1 MSNHY
6 EGLGDKWVSLLADP
20 PKELPEMMVWV
31 LDKGVTRAAW
41 QVSTPKKETVMVV
54 CPQDAELRS
63 AVTMTGKPG
72 ETLKPVCVVPFLEGL
87 PNDLTV
93 EEVRPWKTETEAYVA
108 ACRNEGANPI
118 WFHEP
123 LYFRDKDALTPGVRH
138 TFKLAAL
145 AYGVRRA
152 LLDEMTITE
161 GPQYEAFC
169 AEWLAQNP
177 DKTRLDVPQLTASL
191 AGARIM
197 QPGEYFGDYQLRAPI
212 DAVEETTFAD
222 QFKVYKLFI
231 RLGLNTENPLDL
243 VVYAPETTCKLTPAV
258 GDEIDALIWLQ
269 GRIIDE

>member
-1 MSNHY
+1 MSKHY
-6 EGLGDKWVSLLADP
+6 EGMGDKWVSLLADP
-20 PKELPEMMVWV
+20 ATELPEMVAWV
-31 LDKGVTRAAW
+31 LHKGVTRPAW
-41 QVSTPKKETVMVV
+41 QVATAKKETMLVV

-63 AVTMTGKPG
+63 SVTMSGKPG
-72 ETLKPVCVVPFLEGL
+72 ADMQPVCVVPFLEGL
-87 PNDLTV
+87 PMDLTV
-93 EEVRPWKTETEAYVA
+93 EDIRPWKSESEAYVA
-108 ACRNEGANPI
+108 ASRNEGGSPI
-118 WFHEP
+118 WFHAP

-161 GPQYEAFC
+161 GPEYEAFC
-169 AEWLAQNP
+169 LEWLAQNP

-191 AGARIM
+191 EGARIL

-212 DAVEETTFAD
+212 DAMEETTFAEM
-222 QFKVYKLFI
+222 KIYKLLI
-231 RLGLNTENPLDL
+231 RLGVNTDNPLDL
-243 VVYAPETTCKLTPAV
+243 MVYAPENTCKITPKV